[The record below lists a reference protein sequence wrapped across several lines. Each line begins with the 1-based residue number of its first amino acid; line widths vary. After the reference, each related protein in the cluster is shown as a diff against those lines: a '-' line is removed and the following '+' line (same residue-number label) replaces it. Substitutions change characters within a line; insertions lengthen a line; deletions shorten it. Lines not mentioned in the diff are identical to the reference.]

1 MGKGKEHTGDQCM
14 TYRELINKILYLDQ
28 LNQIDLDKQIDDKDE
43 INFDEF
49 VANRQRSLEI

>member
-1 MGKGKEHTGDQCM
+1 M

-49 VANRQRSLEI
+49 VANRQRNTL

>member
-1 MGKGKEHTGDQCM
+1 M

-28 LNQIDLDKQIDDKDE
+28 LNHIDLDKQIDDKDE

-49 VANRQRSLEI
+49 ISNRHRSLEI

>member
-1 MGKGKEHTGDQCM
+1 M

-28 LNQIDLDKQIDDKDE
+28 LNHIDLDKQIDDKDE

-49 VANRQRSLEI
+49 VANRHRSLEI